1 MQPSKGINQD
11 IHPNDLPE
19 GFYSYAKN
27 IICSPVTNNTEN
39 EPGFDESLINTNPLY
54 TSLLAEGIRV
64 IGALST
70 TKFVIL
76 WLTNNTKSIIATFNQ
91 DLDTFTIVYDDTTKP
106 KLNLNLG
113 YPIKAVWRENFL
125 GEIDTAWTDRF
136 NKPKMINIQ
145 KASLVNNEKDLYL
158 FTEFTPPVIDF
169 EILSNGSLK
178 AGTYYGYIQYE
189 TQDGKVTD
197 YSSAS
202 FPVYIGPDPQTA
214 GPYSFFGSGSA
225 IVSKKILFKVSNID
239 LAYDK
244 INFAVQRINSE
255 NSTKSFVKIS
265 TTSISGRT
273 SIDFTYTGSEKTNT
287 LTSDEVLIKAP
298 SYSKVQ
304 TITTLDSQLF
314 FGNLT
319 SESSINIQK
328 YVNNWKVKWVS
339 DLVEYPSTTSKLP
352 KYSSPKSFAHDEV
365 YALYAV
371 LEYKS
376 GKRSQAFVIPGRV
389 VSTITIDGKTFN
401 ENAVIKATDN
411 LPTQVGYTAGT
422 SYLTEDFG
430 LSTGN
435 VKYFQTRD
443 TCTWE
448 TTSGKMGYWENENE
462 EYPPTSDWEIWN
474 ATGKIGTLEGGKV
487 RHHKFPS
494 NSFVKKTI
502 YNGDSQYG
510 MTKIDKLG
518 IKLEDV
524 YLPAEVVSTVNK
536 IIICQAK
543 RDFNNSLVVAQD
555 KTMFMGYMLNQVDL
569 PPTNGFVDDNN
580 QCLDLWG
587 TLPVSSMVR
596 RRYTEKGDPCKR
608 SFMLYDLDGYSFING
623 AVPPEYYRLKLH
635 APEILNI
642 QPNLQSTYLKL
653 NYRVKKRTESSF
665 EGNLGTNERY
675 INGLFGVVCTSGT
688 EGGST
693 SVSENKKIIKVLN
706 SKYTVHNTTNGP
718 VGLNPHTDLLN
729 YSEQG
734 AIIDIPKNKF
744 GWSGTDEDLG
754 FTLFEMLHP
763 IISFPPRQ
771 AGLNSPATIDD
782 YYYHYNINKFKTNV
796 YTSFFDQGLLV
807 VDKINYQTTSPSVFN
822 GDVFLD
828 LYSFKSFSGVPNDGP
843 DSGQQLNSDDA
854 YIKSSHTIFIETSL
868 NSGLRHTTHVS
879 NDFYKGNLTYLNN
892 PDFITLNGNFL
903 LINSDYNQVNESV
916 EVGIFENSLNFT
928 DNFPHRIVQSLAVT
942 SESKI
947 QQWSTFLP
955 LDYYEI
961 DKSKGAIINLQNI
974 KDRLLI
980 HTERALFQTKG
991 RSTMSTDEGSV
1002 NLTSGA
1008 LFDLSPL
1015 EINPTT
1021 NGYTGTQHMF
1031 SCNLFKEGYYWVDAE
1046 QGKVFCFNGE
1056 SLNELNQEGLNYFFA
1071 NNLGKFGDNP
1081 HNGNGISM
1089 LEDIK
1094 NNRVLI
1100 FFKTP
1105 NNNFTWSYSNIL
1117 NKGAWISSHSYVA
1130 DCAFSTRNNI
1140 FSFKDSKLYK
1150 HNSLVNKGLY
1160 YLPSKESSYIDVTFN
1175 PYNILTTDTKTGKRV
1190 FKDDSIYLNTI
1201 SWNTDVISNNTAS
1214 KLYNTFTHITV
1225 WNQYQHSSRITLDYN
1240 DLLFTSNNNSRNAE
1254 TNWTTNTFR
1263 DLVKDKSLPF
1273 LQDIFNNFMEIS
1285 SNIDPTIPWYE
1296 QERFNNRWFTV
1307 RFEYDNSENNKLVIH
1322 SLEVNKTES
1331 YR

>member
-19 GFYSYAKN
+19 GFYSYARN
-27 IICSPVTNNTEN
+27 ILCSPITNNTEN
-39 EPGFDESLINTNPLY
+39 EPGFDESLINSNPTY
-54 TSLLAEGIRV
+54 VALLAEGMRI
-64 IGALST
+64 IGTLST

-76 WLTNNTKSIIATFNQ
+76 WLTNNTKSIVGTFNS
-91 DLDTFTIVYDDTTKP
+91 DTDTFSIVYDDTTKP
-106 KLNLNLG
+106 KLKLNLD

-125 GEIDTAWTDRF
+125 GEIYTAWTDRF
-136 NKPKMINIQ
+136 NKPKILNIQ
-145 KASLVNNEKDLYL
+145 KASTVNNEKDLLL
-158 FTEFTPPVIDF
+158 FTEFLPPVIDF
-169 EILSNGSLK
+169 EILTNGGLK
-178 AGTYYGYIQYE
+178 TGTYYGYIQYE
-189 TQDGKVTD
+189 TTDGKVTD

-202 FPVYIGPDPQTA
+202 FPIYIGPDSQEA
-214 GPYSFFGSGSA
+214 GPYNFFGSGSA
-225 IVSKKILFKVSNID
+225 TVSKKILFKISNID
-239 LAYDK
+239 LSYDK
-244 INFAVQRINSE
+244 INFAVQRINSG
-255 NSTKSFVKIS
+255 NNTKSFVKVS
-265 TTSISGRT
+265 TVAISGRS
-273 SIDFTYTGSEKTNT
+273 SIEFSYTGSEKTDT
-287 LTSDEVLIKAP
+287 LTSEDVLVKAP

-304 TITTLDSQLF
+304 AITTLDSQLF

-319 SESSINIQK
+319 TGPSVNIQK
-328 YVNNWKVKWVS
+328 FINNWKVKWVS

-376 GKRSQAFVIPGRV
+376 GKRSQAFMIPGREM
-389 VSTITIDGKTFN
+389 STITVDGKTFN

-422 SYLTEDFG
+422 SYLTEDFE

-448 TTSGKMGYWENENE
+448 TTSGKLGYWENANE
-462 EYPPTSDWEIWN
+462 EYPPTSDWEVWN
-474 ATGKIGTLEGGKV
+474 ATGKIGTLENKKV

-502 YNGDSQYG
+502 FNEDSQYG

-524 YLPAEVVSTVNK
+524 YLPAEIASTVHK

-555 KTMFMGYMLNQVDL
+555 KTMFMGVMQNQTDQS
-569 PPTNGFVDDNN
+569 PNPDGAYNDFVVWEDA
-580 QCLDLWG
+580 WG
-587 TLPVSSMVR
+587 TLPVSSIVR
-596 RRYTEKGDPCKR
+596 RYYNTSGGDAGRR
-608 SFMLYDLDGYSFING
+608 SYMLFDIDGFRPVSGI
-623 AVPPEYYRLKLH
+623 PPEYYRLKLH

-653 NYRVKKRTESSF
+653 NYRVKKRTEISF
-665 EGNLGTNERY
+665 DTIHNSPPVYQNVYLGVT
-675 INGLFGVVCTSGT
+675 CTSST

-693 SVSENKKIIKVLN
+693 SISEGKKIIRVLN
-706 SKYTVHNTTNGP
+706 NKYTSHNVTNPSG
-718 VGLNPHTDLLN
+718 GGNPHTEYLRF
-729 YSEQG
+729 SEQG
-734 AIIDIPKNKF
+734 AIIDIPKYKF
-744 GWSGTDEDLG
+744 DWSGAGENLG
-754 FTLFEMLHP
+754 YTAFDVVSQ
-763 IISFPPRQ
+763 ISPFI
-771 AGLNSPATIDD
+771 ALPAISCPSTIDD
-782 YYYHYNINKFKTNV
+782 YYYHYNINKFKDNV
-796 YTSFFDQGLLV
+796 YTSFFDQSILV
-807 VDKINYQTTSPSVFN
+807 VGGVNYQTISPSVFN

-828 LYSFKSFSGVPNDGP
+828 LYSFKSFSGIPWGGDNDQ
-843 DSGQQLNSDDA
+843 QQLNDGDYS
-854 YIKSSHTIFIETSL
+854 IRSSHTIFTETSI
-868 NSGLRHTTHVS
+868 NSGLRYSTHVS
-879 NDFYKGNLTYLNN
+879 NEFYRGDLGYLRN
-892 PDFITLNGNFL
+892 PDSFLLNGNF
-903 LINSDYNQVNESV
+903 IGTNPDYNQVNESV
-916 EVGIFENSLNFT
+916 EVPIFEDSLNFT
-928 DNFPHRIVQSLAVT
+928 DSFPHRIVQSLAIT
-942 SESKI
+942 SESKV

-961 DKSKGAIINLQNI
+961 DKSKGVITNLQSMR
-974 KDRLLI
+974 DRLLI

-991 RSTMSTDEGSV
+991 RSVMSTDEGAV
-1002 NLTSGA
+1002 NLTSGK
-1008 LFDLSPL
+1008 LFEFDPI

-1031 SCNLFKEGYYWVDAE
+1031 SCNLFKDGYYWVDAQ

-1056 SLNELNQEGLNYFFA
+1056 SLKELSQEGLNYFFVD
-1071 NNLGKFGDNP
+1071 NLGKFPDNP
-1081 HNGNGISM
+1081 HNGQGISM

-1094 NNRVLI
+1094 NNRVLM

-1140 FSFKDSKLYK
+1140 FSFKDGKLYK

-1190 FKDDSIYLNTI
+1190 FKDDSIYLNTV
-1201 SWNTDVISNNTAS
+1201 SWNTDLIANNTAS

-1263 DLVKDKSLPF
+1263 DLVKDKALPF
-1273 LQDIFNNFMEIS
+1273 IQDIFNNFMEIN
-1285 SNIDPTIPWYE
+1285 SNIDPAIPWYE

-1322 SLEVNKTES
+1322 SLEVNKTDS